1 MEVDN
6 LSEQEKMKLAACV
19 NPDADSGAKFQF
31 GPEIEQMILAA
42 MLRERAFLTQSK
54 TLISPKY
61 FANAARELI
70 CDTLVKYF
78 DDYHAMPPKA
88 IMKVELEKAAK
99 GRNKNPVLY
108 DGELMAVYA
117 NYEPELQAREYLLD
131 QIEEFAKVQSL
142 KLAYNKTVDIVF
154 SSDADKWSRIWDI
167 LKQPFQISRN
177 KDYGLDY
184 FHTIEEWFARQKE
197 KKENMEVFTSGF
209 DTIDYSLGD
218 GGGVAG
224 ELYGWMGMPGTGKS
238 LLLVKTALANVKRG
252 KKCLFLSL
260 EMDADKVAKRF
271 HSQLTKVNIH
281 EIMAHEKMVVDQ
293 VKWSLEDLHEKF
305 HAKVPDDRYLIIKQ
319 FPAGTLDLNG
329 LRSFMTQLTNESFKP
344 DLLIVDYVGELK
356 DFAGM
361 ETHESRQRL
370 CRDLRAMGVELQH
383 NTWTA
388 LQPNRGGRQAQ
399 KGMGVLDDDN
409 IGDSYGQIRVF
420 DGLWSI
426 NQSREEKQMNLAR
439 IFNIKLRDGK
449 SNISFPV
456 FVDPQTLDIDQIGD
470 EEYKEKMSHFK
481 EVKMGQVAIDGKVWK
496 PNPVMEHQIM

>member
-1 MEVDN
+1 MEVDK
-6 LSEQEKMKLAACV
+6 LTEQEKMKLAACV

-31 GPEIEQMILAA
+31 GPEIEQNLLAA
-42 MLRERAFLTQSK
+42 MLRERSFLVQAK
-54 TLISPKY
+54 ALVNPKY
-61 FANAARELI
+61 FANAAREAICETLI
-70 CDTLVKYF
+70 SYF
-78 DDYHAMPPKA
+78 ENYHSMPPRA
-88 IMKVELEKAAK
+88 VMKIEVAK
-99 GRNKNPVLY
+99 TAVARNKNPLLY
-108 DGELMAVYA
+108 EAELNTIYA
-117 NYEPELQAREYLLD
+117 NYEPELQYREYLLD
-131 QIEEFAKVQSL
+131 TVEEFAKVQSL

-154 SSDADKWSRIWDI
+154 SQDADKWSRIWDI

-197 KKENMEVFTSGF
+197 KKDKQEIFTSSF
-209 DTIDYSLGD
+209 DAIDYSMSD

-238 LLLVKTALANVKRG
+238 LLLVKTALANVMTG

-271 HSQLTKVNIH
+271 HSQLAKVNIH
-281 EIMAHEKMVVDQ
+281 EIMANENIVVDQ
-293 VKWSLEDLHEKF
+293 VKGALKDLHEKW
-305 HAKVPDDRYLIIKQ
+305 HQKIPDDKYLIIKQ

-329 LRSFMTQLTNESFKP
+329 LRAFTTQLGNEGFKP
-344 DLLIVDYVGELK
+344 DILVVDYVGELK

-361 ETHESRQRL
+361 EIHESRQRL
-370 CRDLRAMGVELQH
+370 CRDLRALGVELQH

-388 LQPNRGGRQAQ
+388 LQPNRSGRHAQ

-426 NQSREEKQMNLAR
+426 NQSREEKAMNVAR

-449 SNISFPV
+449 SNINFPV
-456 FVDPQTLDIDQIGD
+456 YVNPQTLDIDQIDD
-470 EEYKEKMSHFK
+470 ESYKEKMSHLK
-481 EVKMGQVAIDGKVWK
+481 EVKMSNLAMDGKVWK
-496 PNPVMEHQIM
+496 PNPIMDNVVE